1 MNHKGKFLLRA
12 NAVAKRVILLNWKY
26 AEGLKLAEL
35 YTGLSEL
42 THVEKIISII
52 TRFLFFGNL
61 SGKYSHNFQRL
72 MTELSHYT

>member
-1 MNHKGKFLLRA
+1 MNHRGRFLLRA

-42 THVEKIISII
+42 THVEKIISIGFCSLGI
-52 TRFLFFGNL
+52 FLGNIVII
-61 SGKYSHNFQRL
+61 FR
-72 MTELSHYT
+72 EL

>member
-35 YTGLSEL
+35 YTGLNEL
-42 THVEKIISII
+42 THLEKIISII
-52 TRFLFFGNL
+52 KRFLFFGNF
-61 SGKYSHNFQRL
+61 SGKLSHNCH
-72 MTELSHYT
+72 TVTAVV

>member
-1 MNHKGKFLLRA
+1 MNCRGIFLLRA
-12 NAVAKRVILLNWKY
+12 NAVAKRVILLNWKH
-26 AEGLKLAEL
+26 AEVLKLAEL

-52 TRFLFFGNL
+52 NRFFFGNI

-72 MTELSHYT
+72 MTKLSCYT